1 MRLVLLS
8 LVALIVSGCGYSFSG
23 MGGSMPGNVE
33 SLYIPLMTNQTSEPR
48 IEHNLTSYVTRVF
61 TRSGK
66 VNIFEQGQ
74 SVDAILDGKIVSYT
88 NRAVSYDS
96 NDDISEYRSTMIV
109 DVELV
114 RNDIEKQILW
124 HKTVTWSTDYSA
136 SNNKA
141 LQEDREDQAIDELSS
156 RLAEELYDQ
165 LMNSF

>member
-1 MRLVLLS
+1 MRFILLS
-8 LVALIVSGCGYSFSG
+8 LAALLVSGCGYSFSG

-33 SLYIPLMTNQTSEPR
+33 SLYIPLMANQTSEPR
-48 IEHNLTSYVTRVF
+48 IEHDLTSYISRVF
-61 TRSGK
+61 IRSGK
-66 VNIFEQGQ
+66 VVLLEQD
-74 SVDAILDGKIVSYT
+74 VAADAVLEGKIVNYT

-96 NDDISEYRSTMIV
+96 NDDISEYRSTMVV

-114 RNDIEKQILW
+114 RNDKEQQVLW

-136 SNNKA
+136 NDNKA
-141 LQEDREDQAIDELSS
+141 EQEGREDQAIDELSS